1 MKRFLIILSLLLGC
15 HSAFGA
21 GSRLATLPVSETA
34 SRPLSGPASE
44 AAPPAPSEATTPE
57 TAIPETV
64 TPETTTPAISET
76 ESRTEIRVGFR
87 VGSSAIDPSL
97 GENAAR
103 LSEIVSLLERIGRLG
118 PFGGYSTMLLTEV
131 RFSGYASP
139 EGGYTRNRQLAAARL
154 RALETYVRDRVALPD
169 SVVTRHEGG
178 IAWDCLAELV
188 ENSDIPYIDETLHVL
203 RDVPEFVYDRSGRL
217 TDSRKKQLMDLR
229 GGRTWHTLAA
239 RFFAPLRN
247 ACTILVTVKHVPQ
260 PVAPAPELPET
271 PETAPAVPVQPEIS
285 ETPAVQTPAAD
296 TLALRQLFE
305 EQERNERRGVALKT
319 NLLYDVLAVPNI
331 GVEVSLGRKWSFS
344 ADWMYGWWSRNAS
357 HRYWRIYGGEIAVRK
372 WFGRLA
378 AERSLAGHHV
388 GLYGQIFTYDF
399 ELGGKGYM
407 GGRPGSGIWEKLNY
421 AAGIEYGYSLPV
433 ARRLHLDFTVGIGY
447 WGGKY
452 YEYEPLEGHY
462 VWLTSR
468 NRRWFGPTKAEI
480 SLVWLLGRGNGAK
493 NSDKTKGG
501 AK

>member
-15 HSAFGA
+15 RPVFGAENSVESRPAFGKESTME
-21 GSRLATLPVSETA
+21 SRATF
-34 SRPLSGPASE
+34 E
-44 AAPPAPSEATTPE
+44 AAPPATSEAE
-57 TAIPETV
+57 T
-64 TPETTTPAISET
+64 
-76 ESRTEIRVGFR
+76 RTEIRIGFR
-87 VGSSAIDPSL
+87 VGTSTIDPAL
-97 GENAAR
+97 GGNAAR
-103 LSEIVSLLERIGRLG
+103 LSEIISLLERLG
-118 PFGGYSTMLLTEV
+118 QLGDDSTMLLSEV

-139 EGGYTRNRQLAAARL
+139 EGGYNRNRQLAAARL

-169 SVVTRHEGG
+169 SVVTHHEGG
-178 IAWDCLAELV
+178 IAWNYLAELV
-188 ENSDIPYIDETLHVL
+188 ETSDIPYKEETLHIL
-203 RDVPEFVYDRSGRL
+203 RDFPEFVYDRSGRL
-217 TDSRKKQLMDLR
+217 VDSRKKQLMELR
-229 GGRTWHTLAA
+229 GGRTWHALAA

-247 ACTILVTVKHVPQ
+247 ACTILVTIKHVPQ
-260 PVAPAPELPET
+260 PVAPAPAT
-271 PETAPAVPVQPEIS
+271 PEKAPEPPKQPEQ
-285 ETPAVQTPAAD
+285 PAVQLPAAD

-305 EQERNERRGVALKT
+305 EQERAEKRGFALKT

-331 GVEVSLGRKWSFS
+331 GIELPLGRNWSAS
-344 ADWMYGWWSRNAS
+344 AGWMYGWWSRNAG
-357 HRYWRIYGGEIAVRK
+357 HRYWRIYGGELAVRK
-372 WFGRLA
+372 WFGRRA
-378 AERSLAGHHV
+378 AERPLAGHHV

-480 SLVWLLGRGNGAK
+480 SLVWLLGRGNAKSGAK
-493 NSDKTKGG
+493 NGAKTKGG